1 MYRLK
6 RTLDMAQKDK
16 HTTFRF
22 EAGIREAFQQECEIN
37 GVSMTDVLEKMMIS
51 YITIN
56 RKNRDGKTQ
65 QKQG

>member
-1 MYRLK
+1 
-6 RTLDMAQKDK
+6 MAQKDK

-22 EAGIREAFQQECEIN
+22 EAGIREAFQQECELN

-56 RKNRDGKTQ
+56 RKNRDGKAQ
-65 QKQG
+65 QE